1 MKDDY
6 TKEQLQRME
15 DQDEFLGAVK
25 GAVEGGKQYR
35 GIKVGKKVKTKFTPG
50 FKDLNAEG
58 KAREKNVNVDEL
70 EKVYQQNKKDIND
83 ENVTDMT
90 NPKYQSPKSQQKK
103 NPVDDA
109 VKTGGIK
116 VRKVLG
122 N

>member
-6 TKEQLQRME
+6 TKEQLERME
-15 DQDEFLGAVK
+15 QQDEFLGAVK
-25 GAVEGGKQYR
+25 GAVEGGKQR
-35 GIKVGKKVKTKFTPG
+35 GIKVVRKTKTKFLPG

-83 ENVTDMT
+83 ENVTNAI
-90 NPKYQSPKSQQKK
+90 NPKYQSPRSQQK
-103 NPVDDA
+103 NPIDEA

-122 N
+122 K